1 MNTISWLSDLSRD
14 CSLNSMFMRL
24 FYLLSFIIFGAKGML
39 ASMVMSHTRLII
51 FRDIIS
57 YIISKVNPI
66 RHIAC
71 GFSDDVFNPI

>member
-1 MNTISWLSDLSRD
+1 
-14 CSLNSMFMRL
+14 
-24 FYLLSFIIFGAKGML
+24 ML